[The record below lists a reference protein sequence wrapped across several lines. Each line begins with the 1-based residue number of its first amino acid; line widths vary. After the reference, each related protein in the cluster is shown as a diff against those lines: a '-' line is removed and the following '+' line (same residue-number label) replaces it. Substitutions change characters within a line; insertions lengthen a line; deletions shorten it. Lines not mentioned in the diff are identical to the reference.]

1 MQTKENLSQT
11 VKDVKVEIIKD
22 VFKKE
27 NTANAE
33 ELLDAIEEGV
43 RKFVRTTLEVCPAPR
58 DTVRF
63 VNTYISLHIP

>member
-1 MQTKENLSQT
+1 MNFKKRKEEKPMQTKENLSQT

-33 ELLDAIEEGV
+33 ELLDA
-43 RKFVRTTLEVCPAPR
+43 R
-58 DTVRF
+58 
-63 VNTYISLHIP
+63 

>member
-1 MQTKENLSQT
+1 MQTKENLSQI

-43 RKFVRTTLEVCPAPR
+43 RKFVRTR
-58 DTVRF
+58 
-63 VNTYISLHIP
+63 

>member
-33 ELLDAIEEGV
+33 ELLDA
-43 RKFVRTTLEVCPAPR
+43 R
-58 DTVRF
+58 
-63 VNTYISLHIP
+63 